1 VAAAEARLALA
12 SVDPELG
19 LHLSG
24 GAVGVS
30 VIAQSRALAGN
41 ASPERALD
49 SAHQRFEL
57 RGIHVAGR
65 AQRVEARPPQ
75 RLVRVDVPNACED
88 ALVEDNG
95 LQGRAPACEAVDER
109 SRRERPAERLDAD
122 LGREVRLEVRRL
134 ELEPGA
140 EAPHVPV
147 CDIRSV
153 V

>member
-1 VAAAEARLALA
+1 MVAAEARFAVA
-12 SVDPELG
+12 PVDAKLG

-30 VIAQSRALAGN
+30 VIAQSRTLAGD

-75 RLVRVDVPNACED
+75 RLVRVDVPDACED
-88 ALVEDNG
+88 ALVEDDR
-95 LQGRAPACEAVDER
+95 LQGCAPAREAVDER

-134 ELEPGA
+134 EQEPGA
-140 EAPHVPV
+140 EASHVPV
-147 CDIRSV
+147 CDVRSV